1 MRFDASHQMRMGQQM
16 KLAPQM
22 IQSME
27 ILQMSLA
34 ELEDRIERELESNAT
49 LELDGGEGDRPDDP
63 AAEPGQASADSAE
76 PADSPDPAEGPATG
90 DNAPA
95 GDDDADDFDLTAAPG
110 DDAPMQVDER
120 SARDDFERL
129 DSYEAANPEA
139 AANEYDEPASRDRD
153 RERDRERDSGE
164 PSRGDDDGRDRKMEA
179 MANTEGRAASVNDQL
194 RLQWGLADV
203 EGRLRQ
209 LGHTIIGFIDSD
221 GYLRTPLQ
229 TVAERAAIELGD
241 NAPAPTIPEL
251 ERALNAVQLLLDPPG
266 IGARDLRECLLLQI
280 DARQDDD
287 RSAGAAERWGLV
299 RRLVESHLDD
309 LSHNR
314 LPRIAQKLA
323 APMDELKR
331 GIELLRALS
340 LAPGRSLVST
350 TEPGIVPDAFVEYDA
365 EGDRYV
371 AYLNDSRLPN
381 LRVNQEYARMAKD
394 KQVAKPT
401 RDFIKTNLANAWSLM
416 DALEQRRRTVLRV
429 LEAVVAAQRDFFDFG
444 PQAIRPL
451 PMTKVAE
458 QLGIHV
464 ATVSRAVAEKYV
476 QTPRGVVALRKF
488 FTGGTVSDSGEEV
501 SWDAIKAALSEVV
514 AAEDKN
520 NPLSDDQLADALKA
534 KGLEIARRTVA
545 KYRGQLGIPTGRLR
559 KAH

>member
-49 LELDGGEGDRPDDP
+49 LELDSGEGDRPETTPDLNDPPAADAGDSTGDEPGDPDDP
-63 AAEPGQASADSAE
+63 TSSPRDDDGDDFDGPSASADDR
-76 PADSPDPAEGPATG
+76 P
-90 DNAPA
+90 
-95 GDDDADDFDLTAAPG
+95 L
-110 DDAPMQVDER
+110 QVDER
-120 SARDDFERL
+120 NARDDFERL
-129 DSYEAANPEA
+129 DSYESANPEA
-139 AANEYDEPASRDRD
+139 AANEYDEPAP
-153 RERDRERDSGE
+153 REREREREAAD
-164 PSRGDDDGRDRKMEA
+164 PARGDDDGRDRKMEA
-179 MANTEGRAASVNDQL
+179 MANTEGRSASVNDQL
-194 RLQWGLADV
+194 RAQWGLAEVD
-203 EGRLRQ
+203 ERTRRLGE
-209 LGHTIIGFIDSD
+209 LIISFVDAD
-221 GYLRTPLQ
+221 GYLRTPLS
-229 TVAERAAIELGD
+229 TLVERAAIDLGPD
-241 NAPAPTIPEL
+241 FTPPPTEPNL
-251 ERALNAVQLLLDPPG
+251 ARALTAVQLLLDPPG
-266 IGARDLRECLLLQI
+266 IAARDLRECLLLQI

-287 RSAGAAERWGLV
+287 RGAGATDRWDMV
-299 RRLVESHLDD
+299 RRLVDGHLDD
-309 LSHNR
+309 LSNNR
-314 LPRIAQKLA
+314 LPRITQKLA
-323 APMDELKR
+323 VSMEELKET
-331 GIELLRALS
+331 IELLRSLS
-340 LAPGRSLVST
+340 LAPGRSLVTT
-350 TEPGIVPDAFVEYDA
+350 TEPGIVPDCFVEYDP
-365 EGDRYV
+365 EQDRYV

-429 LEAVVAAQRDFFDFG
+429 LEAVVAAQREFFDFG
-444 PQAIRPL
+444 PQAIKPL

-488 FTGGTVSDSGEEV
+488 FTGGTVSDTGEEV
-501 SWDAIKAALSEVV
+501 SWDAIKASLQEVID
-514 AAEDKN
+514 AEDKQ

-534 KGLEIARRTVA
+534 KGVEIARRTVA